1 MCKMTNRE
9 ITFAIKAAV
18 ITFILLFFGIKILF
32 YGMLSNGWY
41 EKRLTCGTVLGK
53 SEQLKGKSVHV
64 DYYLFMKFDNGES
77 GCLNVSPLTHF
88 SAKEGGIMC
97 FDICKADYDQ
107 EPAYVQL
114 IMVLGILVSL
124 LGVIGCGITY
134 VAICDIIKLKK
145 HDKP

>member
-1 MCKMTNRE
+1 MKRE
-9 ITFAIKAAV
+9 VIYTVKAAIV
-18 ITFILLFFGIKILF
+18 TFLLLFFGIKILF

-64 DYYLFMKFDNGES
+64 DYYLFMRFDNGEN
-77 GCLNVSPLTHF
+77 GCLNVSPITHF

-97 FDICKADYDQ
+97 FDVCRADYKQ
-107 EPAYVQL
+107 EPAYVQWIQIVGL
-114 IMVLGILVSL
+114 ALCLFGLF
-124 LGVIGCGITY
+124 GCGLIGMSIY
-134 VAICDIIKLKK
+134 DIIKLKK